1 MKSFKDHLTDLT
13 ESKNLHME
21 HLEDSVFNEGSAGV
35 KDAINF
41 ANAVADMLDG
51 SSSSGINVTVK
62 WDGAPAVFC
71 GVNPDNGKFFVGSK
85 SIFNKTPKINYTN
98 ADIDEN
104 HGHAPG
110 LSSKLKVALK
120 YLKDLGIKDVLQ
132 GDIMFTDDVST
143 EDVNGESCYVFTP
156 NTITYAVPVKS
167 KLGKKIKAAKIGVV
181 FHTKYSGSSMDSMSA
196 SFNPS
201 VGSLR
206 NSKDVWYQDA
216 DFRDTS
222 GTATFTASERST
234 FDSLMKEV
242 ASDFSKSSKLIDQL
256 YRDPFYQSVKLID
269 KIKILTNRQVRGGST
284 QLRVKDLIDFLNDT
298 YNKDRLKKTTNRRTK
313 KDDDHYRTIGRI
325 KRDSRPLEAAFRLH
339 DSLTRLKIL
348 LIRKLEQVKGVG
360 TFIKRGN
367 GFDVT
372 APEGFVA
379 VDRVRNKALKLVD
392 RLEFSRAN
400 FTVAKNWT

>member
-1 MKSFKDHLTDLT
+1 
-13 ESKNLHME
+13 
-21 HLEDSVFNEGSAGV
+21 
-35 KDAINF
+35 
-41 ANAVADMLDG
+41 
-51 SSSSGINVTVK
+51 
-62 WDGAPAVFC
+62 
-71 GVNPDNGKFFVGSK
+71 
-85 SIFNKTPKINYTN
+85 
-98 ADIDEN
+98 
-104 HGHAPG
+104 
-110 LSSKLKVALK
+110 
-120 YLKDLGIKDVLQ
+120 
-132 GDIMFTDDVST
+132 
-143 EDVNGESCYVFTP
+143 
-156 NTITYAVPVKS
+156 
-167 KLGKKIKAAKIGVV
+167 VV

-222 GTATFTASERST
+222 GTATFTQAERSQ

-242 ASDFSKSSKLIDQL
+242 ASDFAKSSKLIDQL

-325 KRDSRPLEAAFRLH
+325 KRDSRPLDAAFRLH

-348 LIRKLEQVKGVG
+348 LIRKLEQVKGIG